1 MANQTEL
8 LNVSNEMKLDN
19 DKQNLCEELSAGELC
34 SSSLDTT
41 EELYSSS
48 ATDAHR
54 SRDMSTKGGYVEI
67 LDFTYFA
74 RVFKFSGQS
83 NFGRKK
89 EISHEIK
96 VSVVMEL
103 V

>member
-48 ATDAHR
+48 ATDACGDGLFTLEGIA
-54 SRDMSTKGGYVEI
+54 SLCGFEGNFEGNISTK
-67 LDFTYFA
+67 
-74 RVFKFSGQS
+74 
-83 NFGRKK
+83 
-89 EISHEIK
+89 
-96 VSVVMEL
+96 
-103 V
+103 

>member
-1 MANQTEL
+1 MNFREG
-8 LNVSNEMKLDN
+8 NEESSEEARAQKARVYAEFD
-19 DKQNLCEELSAGELC
+19 DCPRTGNL
-34 SSSLDTT
+34 
-41 EELYSSS
+41 
-48 ATDAHR
+48 
-54 SRDMSTKGGYVEI
+54 VEI
-67 LDFTYFA
+67 LRFTYFA

-89 EISHEIK
+89 EIFHEIK